1 MKKFILLD
9 KKNIYPIIVGGI
21 LCFLSTGCGSSQL
34 GSVAE
39 VSEVNGTVLLPTGR
53 PLKGGKL
60 VLRPNGGAIR
70 GARPMSVD
78 INKDGTF
85 LIQSTSKESK
95 IVAAE
100 YKVFINVS
108 SDPRL
113 RGLRSQVPQKY
124 QDIGEDETDLF
135 VNLAE
140 QADGIVLKMTK
151 G

>member
-1 MKKFILLD
+1 MNTKTLFAVIL
-9 KKNIYPIIVGGI
+9 GGVF
-21 LCFLSTGCGSSQL
+21 CSFSMGCGSLQL
-34 GSVAE
+34 DNAAE
-39 VSEVNGTVLLPTGR
+39 VSEVNGTVFLPTGR
-53 PLKGGKL
+53 PLKAGKL
-60 VLRPNGGAIR
+60 VLRPNSGTVR
-70 GARPMSVD
+70 GAAPMSAD

-85 LIQSTSKESK
+85 TIQSSGKESK
-95 IVAAE
+95 IIAAE

-113 RGLRSQVPQKY
+113 RSLRSQVPQKY

>member
-1 MKKFILLD
+1 M
-9 KKNIYPIIVGGI
+9 
-21 LCFLSTGCGSSQL
+21 
-34 GSVAE
+34 
-39 VSEVNGTVLLPTGR
+39 
-53 PLKGGKL
+53 KGGKL

>member
-1 MKKFILLD
+1 MKKFSLLSMTTLFPLM
-9 KKNIYPIIVGGI
+9 IGVM
-21 LCFLSTGCGSSQL
+21 LCCISTGCGSAQL
-34 GSVAE
+34 GNAPE

-60 VLRPNGGAIR
+60 VLRPNGGAVR
-70 GARPMSVD
+70 GARAMSAD

-85 LIQSTSKESK
+85 SIRSSSEESK
-95 IVAAE
+95 IVATE

-113 RGLRSQVPQKY
+113 RSVRSQVPQKY
-124 QDIGEDETDLF
+124 QDIGEDETDLL

-140 QADGIVLKMTK
+140 QSDILVLKMTK